1 MRFKFGNF
9 GRLRAAGSLYEDK
22 RWRCCLCCHVRTG
35 TIFLGVWH
43 LVSIDFSYKLYF
55 VVLNPQLPMI
65 NF

>member
-9 GRLRAAGSLYEDK
+9 GRLRSAGSLYEEK

-43 LVSIDFSYKLYF
+43 LVSRFFLEIVFYLLLCHKKKCK
-55 VVLNPQLPMI
+55 
-65 NF
+65 

>member
-1 MRFKFGNF
+1 LIMRFKFGNF

-43 LVSIDFSYKLYF
+43 LVSINFS
-55 VVLNPQLPMI
+55 
-65 NF
+65 